1 MTESPGQSTTPNLEM
16 AYVLFM
22 DIVAYSTLPMDLQ
35 QQSLDRLQA
44 AVRGTSAFTRA
55 VTQDR
60 LIRLPTGDGM
70 ALVFFAEPEAPI
82 RCAIDVAK
90 ALKSHP
96 DIKLRMGIHTGPVY
110 RVADINANL
119 NVSGGGINIAQRVMD
134 CGDAGHILVSA
145 AAAEVL
151 GQVTAWCA
159 MLHDLGTAEVKH
171 GVCVHLFN
179 LYNQE
184 AGNSAQPNKLKK
196 KKPDAQAES
205 GKSTKRLYAAI
216 LLAALAGGGYFFWY
230 SRNSRKIT
238 DKDTIVLADFAN
250 ATGDSVFDETLKQ
263 ALAVQLEQSP
273 FLKSVSEDRI
283 QQTLRL
289 MNQKADARLTG
300 KLAYELCQR
309 TQSAAVIEGSI
320 ASLGN
325 AFVLGLKAV
334 SCRTGESLTQGQA
347 QAKSKETVLK
357 SLDSAASDLRAKLGE
372 SLSSVAKHDT
382 PIEQATTPSLQAL
395 QAYSLGKR
403 TLTGSADFA
412 GAIPHLQRAVALDP
426 EFAIAYAALAT
437 CYVNLG
443 EKKLAAQNASKAFE
457 LRQRASERERLYIEA
472 HYYDAVTGNLDKTRQ
487 TYELWAQAYPRDDI
501 PPNNLGVIYNLFGQY
516 DNMLAAGQT
525 TLKLDPGGE
534 SYANV
539 TSAYLYLNRLSDAH
553 ATAAEAQSKGLDSPT
568 LRLYLY
574 QLAFVEGD
582 AAGMAKQAAWA
593 AGKTGI
599 EDQML
604 ENESQTAAYFGNLRK
619 SRELSQRAISSAT
632 RAGQTETAA
641 GYRAVSALREG
652 VLGNIGEA
660 RKEAASAAALSNGI
674 DVEYSAAIAFALAG
688 DTARAQSLAADLAKR
703 FPEDAVVNFHYA
715 PVIQA
720 QIALRKNAPD
730 KAIESLRVGAP
741 YELGQ
746 PTGGLY
752 NTNLYQVYVR
762 AEAYR
767 AAKQGSE
774 AAAEFQKIL
783 DHRGVVLNGIIS
795 PLAHLGLARSYALS
809 GDSAKAR
816 AAYQDFFTLW
826 KDADPDIPILQQ
838 AKSEYARLP

>member
-1 MTESPGQSTTPNLEM
+1 M

-35 QQSLDRLQA
+35 QQTLDRLQGV
-44 AVRGTSAFTRA
+44 VRGTSAFTRA

-134 CGDAGHILVSA
+134 CGDAGHILVSG

-151 GQVTAWCA
+151 GQVSAWCA
-159 MLHDLGTAEVKH
+159 MLHDLGIAEVKH

-184 AGNSAQPNKLKK
+184 AGNSTQPNKLKT
-196 KKPDAQAES
+196 KKPTAQPEPR
-205 GKSTKRLYAAI
+205 KSTKLLYAAI
-216 LLAALAGGGYFFWY
+216 LLAALAGGGYFWY

-250 ATGDSVFDETLKQ
+250 TTGDSVFDETLKQ

-289 MNQKADARLTG
+289 MDQKPDARLTG
-300 KLAYELCQR
+300 KVAYELCQR
-309 TQSAAVIEGSI
+309 TQSAALIEGTI

-325 AFVLGLKAV
+325 SFVLGLKAV
-334 SCRTGESLTQGQA
+334 SCRTGESLTQDQA
-347 QAKSKETVLK
+347 RAQSKETVLK

-372 SLSSVAKHDT
+372 SLSSVAKNNT
-382 PIEQATTPSLQAL
+382 PIEQATTGSLEAL
-395 QAYSLGKR
+395 QAYTLGKR
-403 TLTGSADFA
+403 THTEKSDFV
-412 GAIPHLQRAVALDP
+412 GAIPHFQRAIALDSS
-426 EFAIAYAALAT
+426 FAMAYAALGTA
-437 CYVNLG
+437 YGNLG
-443 EKKLAAQNASKAFE
+443 EKKLCAENSRKAFE
-457 LRQRASERERLYIEA
+457 LRQRVSEHERLYIEA
-472 HYYDAVTGNLDKTRQ
+472 HYYSAVIGNLDKARQ

-501 PPNNLGVIYNLFGQY
+501 PPNNLGFIYNLFGQY
-516 DNMLAAGQT
+516 DNLLAAGQT

-582 AAGMAKQAAWA
+582 TAEMAKQAAWA

-604 ENESQTAAYFGNLRK
+604 ENESQTAAYFGKLRK

-652 VLGNIGEA
+652 VLGNVSEA

-730 KAIESLRVGAP
+730 RAIESLRVGAP

-795 PLAHLGLARSYALS
+795 PLAHLGLARSYALT

-816 AAYQDFFTLW
+816 AAYQDFLSLW
-826 KDADPDIPILQQ
+826 KDANPDIPILLQ
-838 AKSEYARLP
+838 AKSEFAKLP